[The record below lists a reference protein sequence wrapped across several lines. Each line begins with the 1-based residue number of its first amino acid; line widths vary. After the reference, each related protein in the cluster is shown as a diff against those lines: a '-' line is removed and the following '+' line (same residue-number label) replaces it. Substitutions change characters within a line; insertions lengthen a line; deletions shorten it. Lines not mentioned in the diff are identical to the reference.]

1 MEKLAWGANDLLPE
15 GVSAAWG
22 ARLIVGQDGY
32 VDLVPDRQDAV
43 GADEPRKALLA
54 KLNAAKPLK
63 NLEALLRDGTVQT
76 RVPGEV
82 TVYEDAD
89 IVVRGDS
96 RGSAGYFYIV
106 AYPQPGIVLPRK
118 ATDPTGPV
126 WLKLIRLVISAEGSH
141 KLGSDGRHPRIFF
154 LRDVGPG
161 EDGDYREDYSGAQ
174 VVFPSDNESIVRV
187 VPKSEYAESVIR
199 QALAEL
205 EVAA

>member
-106 AYPQPGIVLPRK
+106 AYPQLGIVLPRK
-118 ATDPTGPV
+118 ANNPTGPV
-126 WLKLIRLVISAEGSH
+126 WLKLIRAVLDSDDEAIF
-141 KLGSDGRHPRIFF
+141 KL
-154 LRDVGPG
+154 LDVGPG
-161 EDGDYREDYSGAQ
+161 EDGQYREDYEGAQ

-187 VPKSEYAESVIR
+187 VPKSDHAESVIR

>member
-15 GVSAAWG
+15 GVPAAWG

-43 GADEPRKALLA
+43 GADEPRKALLD
-54 KLNAAKPLK
+54 KLNEAKPLK
-63 NLEALLRDGTVQT
+63 ALSKMLSEHVVST
-76 RVPGEV
+76 RESGAV

-106 AYPQPGIVLPRK
+106 AYPQPEIVLPRK

-126 WLKLIRLVISAEGSH
+126 WLKLIRAVLASENKGVF
-141 KLGSDGRHPRIFF
+141 KL
-154 LRDVGPG
+154 LDVGPG
-161 EDGDYREDYSGAQ
+161 EDGIYREAYEGADI
-174 VVFPSDNESIVRV
+174 VFPEGGDFVRV
-187 VPKSEYAESVIR
+187 VPKSDSAQAVILA
-199 QALAEL
+199 ALDKLKE
-205 EVAA
+205 EEAA

>member
-118 ATDPTGPV
+118 STGDIGTAIGGPV
-126 WLKLIRLVISAEGSH
+126 WLKLIRAVLDSDDKAIF
-141 KLGSDGRHPRIFF
+141 KL
-154 LRDVGPG
+154 LDVGPG
-161 EDGDYREDYSGAQ
+161 EDGQYREDYEGAQ

-187 VPKSEYAESVIR
+187 VPKSDHAESVIR

>member
-43 GADEPRKALLA
+43 GAAEPRKALLA

-118 ATDPTGPV
+118 ANDPTGPV
-126 WLKLIRLVISAEGSH
+126 WLKLIRAVLDSDDKAIF
-141 KLGSDGRHPRIFF
+141 KLLG
-154 LRDVGPG
+154 VGPG
-161 EDGDYREDYSGAQ
+161 EDGQYREDYEGAQ
-174 VVFPSDNESIVRV
+174 VVFPSDNEAIVRV
-187 VPKSEYAESVIR
+187 VPKSDHAESVIR